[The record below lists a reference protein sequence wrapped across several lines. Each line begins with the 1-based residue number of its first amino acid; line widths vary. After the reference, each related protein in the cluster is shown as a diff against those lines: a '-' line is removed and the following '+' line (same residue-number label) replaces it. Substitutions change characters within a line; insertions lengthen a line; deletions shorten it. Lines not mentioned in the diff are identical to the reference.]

1 LCLSQLVSY
10 GTTYIDIEGRRRSKF
25 TLAVSGACASYSN
38 GHIDIL
44 WGGFARRRSAD
55 DEHKCVC
62 PSSDALERSIKV
74 TRRENEEHTCPVI
87 MAEANQRER
96 ANGILNEASASA
108 EKEDAAEEEEEEED
122 IDSTITESIRGL
134 QKMLKKRERDLDDR
148 AAELKRRKAS
158 LEREHP
164 TFGAKPSDVLRLNVG
179 GTKVDVFR
187 RTLTSVEGSLLASQF
202 SGRWDD
208 SLAKDADGNFFLDQ
222 PIELFLILVNYLR
235 DRENESHL
243 APPLRS
249 PWFGDE
255 HDAEARMPVAQKA
268 EEEQKRISFFR
279 MLEHYNLTLG
289 VYPVSL
295 YRISAGQNEQVI
307 KGIYP
312 GDVVKNATG
321 AAESYVLYAA
331 EGSKH
336 RFHVKA
342 FEVTIEND
350 SKAYVGV
357 AHGDALTTVLL
368 AHRDGAGVGYVPE
381 SIAIDVSRHGISFM
395 NKPKSATATTT
406 VARAAPAAAPAA
418 PVFSLIKGT
427 EELKDSDQIRCED
440 FGRKWY
446 VNGKLVA
453 SHSAATSSPGL
464 VNINGFDRSRYS
476 SSGIRWP
483 PVVTVHK
490 GSLRF
495 TAIELEWIPPNAT
508 TY

>member
-1 LCLSQLVSY
+1 MRLS
-10 GTTYIDIEGRRRSKF
+10 IIRRTQRDTKI
-25 TLAVSGACASYSN
+25 AQ
-38 GHIDIL
+38 
-44 WGGFARRRSAD
+44 
-55 DEHKCVC
+55 
-62 PSSDALERSIKV
+62 
-74 TRRENEEHTCPVI
+74 RENEEHNTCPVM
-87 MAEANQRER
+87 MAEAHQQER
-96 ANGILNEASASA
+96 ANGILNEAAASA
-108 EKEDAAEEEEEEED
+108 ETEDAAEEELEED

-148 AAELKRRKAS
+148 AAELKRLKAS

-179 GTKVDVFR
+179 GTKIDVFR
-187 RTLTSVEGSLLASQF
+187 RTLTCVEGSLLASQF
-202 SGRWDD
+202 SGRWDQGM
-208 SLAKDADGNFFLDQ
+208 AKDADGNFFLDQ

-255 HDAEARMPVAQKA
+255 HDPDEFMSAAQKA
-268 EEEQKRISFFR
+268 EEQKRISFFR

-312 GDVVKNATG
+312 GHVVKNATG
-321 AAESYVLYAA
+321 AAESYALYAA

-336 RFHVKA
+336 RFHVKS

-357 AHGDALTTVLL
+357 AHGDALKTVLL

-381 SIAIDVSRHGISFM
+381 SIAIDVSRHGVSFM

-406 VARAAPAAAPAA
+406 VARAAPAAAPAVA
-418 PVFSLIKGT
+418 PVFSLIEGT
-427 EELKDSDQIRCED
+427 ELKESAQIRCED

-453 SHSAATSSPGL
+453 SHGSATSSPGL

-495 TAIELEWIPPNAT
+495 TAIELEW
-508 TY
+508 